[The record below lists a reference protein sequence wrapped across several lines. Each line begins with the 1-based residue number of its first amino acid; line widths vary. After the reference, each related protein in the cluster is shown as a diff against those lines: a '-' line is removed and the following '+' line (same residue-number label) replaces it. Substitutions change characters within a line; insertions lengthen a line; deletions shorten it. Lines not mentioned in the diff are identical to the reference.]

1 MKKQNCLFPSL
12 SSPTGMNREPQSC
25 PAKFAEFGLQGTLNQ
40 ANSFTLLYTLLQV
53 WASSKE
59 QEVEV
64 LQHVSIKDQ
73 KEQGICQ
80 NPQS

>member
-1 MKKQNCLFPSL
+1 
-12 SSPTGMNREPQSC
+12 MNSEPQSC
-25 PAKFAEFGLQGTLNQ
+25 PDKFARFGLRGTLHQ
-40 ANSFTLLYTLLQV
+40 ANSHTLLYTLPQL

-73 KEQGICQ
+73 EEQGLCQ